1 MALPLQI
8 ELDAVSKRFG
18 RTHALRELSLGVEPG
33 EVFGLIGPNGCGK
46 TTTLRTLLGFYRPDA
61 GRVTLLG
68 KNPLTDF
75 REIGPRLGVML
86 EQQGLCDHLTATEYL
101 EYYGGVLGLSRQIA
115 SRRAQELLELVKLS
129 TRREALRAFSKG
141 MRQRV
146 TLARCLV
153 NRPSVLLLDE
163 PFDGIDVETRRDML
177 ELLPRVA
184 RENSATVF
192 ITSHNLP
199 EIERVCDRVA
209 VVNEG
214 HVVGLGTTDDL
225 RAATMRR
232 RVIVFTLEAG
242 SIPRNVAAL
251 VPDSLFDPVRRE
263 LRVTLAVGDMG
274 GRNKILKT
282 LVDHGVQVATMTEV
296 GATLEDTYFALTS
309 KDRAS

>member
-1 MALPLQI
+1 M
-8 ELDAVSKRFG
+8 
-18 RTHALRELSLGVEPG
+18 
-33 EVFGLIGPNGCGK
+33 
-46 TTTLRTLLGFYRPDA
+46 
-61 GRVTLLG
+61 
-68 KNPLTDF
+68 
-75 REIGPRLGVML
+75 
-86 EQQGLCDHLTATEYL
+86 
-101 EYYGGVLGLSRQIA
+101 LGLSRQIA